1 LEYLSYIFFFPG
13 ALTGPFFDFKDYQ
26 NLVTRQ
32 AHYTKIDY
40 KQGYLW
46 ALQSLLFGVLSIVG
60 DGLFN
65 KKFHPQHILTEEFAE
80 NTFFY
85 KLGWIIISGYVCR
98 FKYYVGFYMS
108 QSAIDAS
115 GLSWSGYIDGK
126 PVFDNVMACSRYVEL
141 SDTGRKALEVK
152 EVERE

>member
-1 LEYLSYIFFFPG
+1 LEYFSYIYFFPG

-32 AHYTKIDY
+32 AHYKNIDY
-40 KQGYLW
+40 KRGYLW

-65 KKFHPQHILTEEFAE
+65 KRFHPSYILTDEFAQ
-80 NTFFY
+80 NSFFY
-85 KLGWIIISGYVCR
+85 RLGWILISGYVMR
-98 FKYYVGFYMS
+98 LKYYVGFYMS
-108 QSAIDAS
+108 QAAVDAC

-141 SDTGRKALEVK
+141 SDTARKALEVSK
-152 EVERE
+152 ENNE